1 MNVICILGGWLLLWE
16 KSKRDC
22 GEGEGGSV
30 KKEGKIFSPHPRA
43 SLPLAILTQML
54 FFFPFFPPIFPPLEA
69 FLPLPSAG
77 RTKPTIGG

>member
-30 KKEGKIFSPHPRA
+30 KKEGKIFFPAPPRIPAPRHPHPNA
-43 SLPLAILTQML
+43 LFLPL
-54 FFFPFFPPIFPPLEA
+54 FPPIFPPRG
-69 FLPLPSAG
+69 LPPFSLPQD
-77 RTKPTIGG
+77 TKAAIAA